1 MKAVLAAALV
11 IVATPAYAQMSP
23 AGCNALSDA
32 ASNAARN
39 MDGVIKQLSG
49 DAFRNAMP
57 VMPTK
62 AKAPAADV
70 NDARIA
76 AQMALQEYQHAL
88 QDFSRAISNC
98 GN

>member
-1 MKAVLAAALV
+1 MKAIALV
-11 IVATPAYAQMSP
+11 AVLIATPASAQTMSP
-23 AGCNALSDA
+23 VGCNALSDA

-49 DAFRNAMP
+49 EAFHNAMP
-57 VMPTK
+57 VMPQK

-70 NDARIA
+70 EDARIA
-76 AQMALQEYQHAL
+76 AQMALQKYQHAL
-88 QDFSRAISNC
+88 HDFSRAISNC